1 MDLIPEQIVY
11 SMLMLSAYHVQ
22 GTCLDRKTDTDSSP
36 LQIMCLFEFHYN
48 EIIMKR
54 STGFHGMCG

>member
-11 SMLMLSAYHVQ
+11 IMLMLSAYHVQ

-36 LQIMCLFEFHYN
+36 LKIMCLF
-48 EIIMKR
+48 
-54 STGFHGMCG
+54 GFITMRL